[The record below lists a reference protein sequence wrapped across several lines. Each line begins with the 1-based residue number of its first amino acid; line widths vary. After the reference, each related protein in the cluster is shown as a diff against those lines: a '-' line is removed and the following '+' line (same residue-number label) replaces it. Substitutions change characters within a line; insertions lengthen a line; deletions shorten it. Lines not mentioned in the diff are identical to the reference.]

1 MHHETATASRWLL
14 LILVLALGGASL
26 GLRDAL
32 LGDGSL
38 TGRVLTGA
46 IMVAIVLILLAV
58 AFWFTRL
65 RVTVRGGMA
74 DSMSGGSL
82 HFSFGPIRRTIDGP
96 EIGIVHVE
104 RYEWR
109 RFGGWGIRFGH
120 RDGYRARAWTVPFL
134 RTGVWVGLREGSGYY
149 LSSARPESLAAAIRG
164 IQRTGTR

>member
-1 MHHETATASRWLL
+1 MHDETARASRWMLV
-14 LILVLALGGASL
+14 ILALALGGASL

-38 TGRVLTGA
+38 TGRVLTGV
-46 IMVAIVLILLAV
+46 IMTAIVLIVLAV

-65 RVTVRGGMA
+65 HVSVRGGMS
-74 DSMSGGSL
+74 DNVSGGSL
-82 HFSFGPIRRTIDGP
+82 HFSFGPIHRTIEGT
-96 EIGIVHVE
+96 EIGMVLVE
-104 RYEWR
+104 HYPWR

-134 RTGVWVGLREGSGYY
+134 RTGVWVGLGDGSGYY